1 MTKDEIIAMAVEA
14 KLIRVGGGWTEPH
27 RWGLAELEVFANL
40 VASVEREEILQMSRE
55 KWFKT
60 QADFEAAIAARWKHD

>member
-1 MTKDEIIAMAVEA
+1 MAREAGMHDPMIFIGAYERFA
-14 KLIRVGGGWTEPH
+14 KL
-27 RWGLAELEVFANL
+27 
-40 VASVEREEILQMSRE
+40 VAGVEREEILQMSRD

>member
-1 MTKDEIIAMAVEA
+1 MTKDDISRMSREAGMHDPMIFIFAYERFA
-14 KLIRVGGGWTEPH
+14 KL
-27 RWGLAELEVFANL
+27 
-40 VASVEREEILQMSRE
+40 VAGIEREEILQISRE